1 MSWSDSM
8 AFPDDYK
15 DRIGIIN
22 DQLMQSLEVM
32 ESVNLRAAMAH
43 YPAAGGKRLRPLL
56 ATMVCEAFGGNPDK
70 AVPFGV
76 ALEMIHN
83 FTLVHDD
90 VMDED
95 DTRRGMKTVHH
106 EYGVPEAILAGDAMF
121 ARAFELVLE
130 SDIDDARVV
139 RLVEILARSVRL
151 LADGQQMDL
160 DFEQRDIV
168 SPEEYLEMIERKTAV
183 LYSAA
188 AQGGAI
194 VGGANEPQQ
203 EALFEYGRLIGLG
216 FQIWDDVLDLR
227 STQEAFGKPVLNDIR
242 NGKKTLIVVHAIDS
256 MKSDQKEELLATLG
270 NKDASEEQLR
280 KAKDLLEDVGSI
292 DYASRIA
299 SEFVAKAKE
308 ELLIIRDERH
318 REILADF
325 ADFML
330 SRKS

>member
-1 MSWSDSM
+1 MV
-8 AFPDDYK
+8 FPDEYK
-15 DRIGIIN
+15 DRIKVIN
-22 DQLMQSLEVM
+22 DQLMQSFEAM
-32 ESVNLRAAMAH
+32 ENVNLRAAMAH

-56 ATMVCEAFGGNPDK
+56 ATMVCEAFGGNPDR

-76 ALEMIHN
+76 ALEMVHN

-95 DTRRGMKTVHH
+95 DTRRGLKTVHH

-121 ARAFELVLE
+121 ARAFEIVLDADVE
-130 SDIDDARVV
+130 DSDVIK
-139 RLVEILARSVRL
+139 LVEILARSVRL

-160 DFEQRDIV
+160 DFEDRDIV

-194 VGGANEPQQ
+194 VGGASEQQQ
-203 EALFEYGRLIGLG
+203 EAMFEYGRLIGLG

-227 STQEAFGKPVLNDIR
+227 STKESFGKPVLNDIR
-242 NGKKTLIVVHAIDS
+242 NGKKTLIVVHALDA
-256 MKSDQKEELLATLG
+256 MKSPQKDELMAVLGKKDATEDELMGAKELLET
-270 NKDASEEQLR
+270 
-280 KAKDLLEDVGSI
+280 VGSI

-308 ELLIIRDERH
+308 ELKAVKDDGH
-318 REILADF
+318 RMILAAF